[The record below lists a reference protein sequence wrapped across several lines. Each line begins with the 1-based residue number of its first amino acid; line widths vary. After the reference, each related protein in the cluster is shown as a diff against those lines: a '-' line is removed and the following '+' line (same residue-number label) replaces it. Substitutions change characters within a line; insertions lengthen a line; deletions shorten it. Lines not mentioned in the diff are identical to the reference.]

1 MPARYLCRNDIK
13 IVHNMVLYNVSCM
26 IQMRGSKKF
35 MVSMSFAFNIIIF
48 KILVLAHGTLKRNH
62 ALVQVPD

>member
-1 MPARYLCRNDIK
+1 
-13 IVHNMVLYNVSCM
+13 MVLYNVSCM